1 MQQFRNDKY
10 SIDMTSLLTS
20 VSGGLKEQIDINYV
34 QQTKN
39 KKPCHRSKMIQIHL
53 IVVLLLQ

>member
-1 MQQFRNDKY
+1 MQQFRIDKY

-39 KKPCHRSKMIQIHL
+39 KKPCHHRKMI
-53 IVVLLLQ
+53 

>member
-20 VSGGLKEQIDINYV
+20 VSVGLKEQIDINYV

-39 KKPCHRSKMIQIHL
+39 KKPRHHRKMI
-53 IVVLLLQ
+53 